1 MGISMFFPAPRS
13 VQITDERLD
22 ALSVRR
28 GDLPDH
34 AHAFRK
40 LPPIPSGLPE
50 EIPSAVRDSVR

>member
-1 MGISMFFPAPRS
+1 MGISMFLSAARP

-34 AHAFRK
+34 ADAFRK

-50 EIPSAVRDSVR
+50 EIPSAAR